1 MLPFMR
7 YTILT
12 LLLTGLVFSSSAQEK
27 QKPFTQKKET
37 FTAIKDSTP
46 DYASYPYWI
55 TMMDDTA
62 ANYFTVCKAFYAFWE
77 GKIKP
82 VREDNEAHN
91 IFSEGDREDKEE
103 ILPSE
108 YTYEYKRFKFWER
121 YYKDLHDEN
130 GIILSPERI
139 IEEWRKRM
147 ESERRE
153 GSR

>member
-1 MLPFMR
+1 MR
-7 YTILT
+7 YTIFIILLT
-12 LLLTGLVFSSSAQEK
+12 LIALTSSAQEK
-27 QKPFTQKKET
+27 RKPVNTRTEVTVFP
-37 FTAIKDSTP
+37 KDTSP
-46 DYASYPYWI
+46 NYASYPYWI

-91 IFSEGDREDKEE
+91 IFSEGDREDEEE

-139 IEEWRKRM
+139 IEEWRKRI
-147 ESERRE
+147 EAERRE